1 VTFQLI
7 AVQQSAA
14 QPDPVP
20 WFLYAGF
27 IGFVI
32 AMLLI
37 DLRFFHADVR
47 EDTAKQAGLWVIVWV
62 ALALIFGLIVYW
74 WKGFELALLY
84 LQGYIVEY
92 SLSADNIFV
101 FILIFAYFR
110 IPPEYQHRV
119 LFYGILGAI
128 VFRGIFIAL
137 GVTLISRF
145 EWVLYIFGVMLII
158 TAVRVAI
165 GTEDVSP
172 DQNPVLRLFQR
183 RFRSTTRF
191 HGNRMFTI
199 EDGKKVATPL
209 FIVVLVVETTDII
222 FAVDSIPA
230 IFGITQDPFII
241 LTSNVFAILGLRA
254 LYFLM
259 AESLNR
265 LHLLK
270 YGLSIILA
278 FVGLKMLTEEW
289 IHVEAW
295 QSLAFI
301 VGVLVITATT
311 SLIVPPRPPEGFSE
325 EDVEMISGDSEE

>member
-1 VTFQLI
+1 VTHQLL
-7 AVQQSAA
+7 AA
-14 QPDPVP
+14 QEAVSPAVP
-20 WFLYAGF
+20 WYLYAGF
-27 IGFVI
+27 IGFVL

-47 EDTAKQAGLWVIVWV
+47 EDTAKQAGLWVTVWV
-62 ALALIFGLIVYW
+62 ALALIFGVIVYFW
-74 WKGFELALLY
+74 RGAEQALLY

-110 IPPEYQHRV
+110 IPAEYQHRV

-137 GVTLISRF
+137 GVTLINRF
-145 EWVLYIFGVMLII
+145 EWVLYIFGVLLII

-183 RFRSTTRF
+183 RFRSTTTF
-191 HGNRMFTI
+191 HGNRMFAL
-199 EDGKKVATPL
+199 ENGKKVATPL

-278 FVGLKMLTEEW
+278 FVGLKMLTERW
-289 IHVEAW
+289 VHVEAW
-295 QSLAFI
+295 QSLGFI
-301 VGVLVITATT
+301 VAVLGLTT
-311 SLIVPPRPPEGFSE
+311 ILSFILPPRPPEGFGP
-325 EDVEMISGDSEE
+325 EDVDLISGE